1 MASNLNFTEKAM
13 ADLKHLVTSW
23 GIMKPHYHSSG
34 NSCTYLFSKVFNYA
48 IIFQLNLVS
57 LFIEIEGEPLRVE
70 YDDHTHT
77 PSRMYGV
84 QSGVV
89 ECVS

>member
-1 MASNLNFTEKAM
+1 MSSNF
-13 ADLKHLVTSW
+13 V
-23 GIMKPHYHSSG
+23 GYHEAPLPFKFFFS
-34 NSCTYLFSKVFNYA
+34 LFSIVFYYA
-48 IIFQLNLVS
+48 IIFQLNLVVS

-84 QSGVV
+84 QSVV
-89 ECVS
+89 ECVLS

>member
-1 MASNLNFTEKAM
+1 MR
-13 ADLKHLVTSW
+13 
-23 GIMKPHYHSSG
+23 PRYHSSSS
-34 NSCTYLFSKVFNYA
+34 NLFFHIVFHYA
-48 IIFQLNLVS
+48 IIFQLNLVVS

-84 QSGVV
+84 QSVV
-89 ECVS
+89 ECVLS

>member
-1 MASNLNFTEKAM
+1 MRPRN
-13 ADLKHLVTSW
+13 
-23 GIMKPHYHSSG
+23 HSS
-34 NSCTYLFSKVFNYA
+34 SSTLFFSIVFYYA
-48 IIFQLNLVS
+48 IIFQLNLVVS

-89 ECVS
+89 ECVP

>member
-1 MASNLNFTEKAM
+1 MLFKTFFFYIKSKIQLN
-13 ADLKHLVTSW
+13 VV
-23 GIMKPHYHSSG
+23 I
-34 NSCTYLFSKVFNYA
+34 
-48 IIFQLNLVS
+48 IIFQLNLVVS

-84 QSGVV
+84 QSVV
-89 ECVS
+89 ECVLS